1 MKAIYKKELKSY
13 FQSPLIYC
21 IIGVFLLFSL
31 GSFVINNLMTGSPEA
46 AALFMG
52 SGFIGINFIMLLL
65 VPVIT
70 MRLFTEEKMLRTE
83 QLLLTSP
90 VSITSVVFAKF
101 LSAFTVYAILI
112 AFTLLYVLI
121 MAATGTVNFMEVLL
135 VYIGALL
142 LGGSLV
148 SIGLLVSSLTNS
160 MVTSVLF
167 SYGAMIFTY
176 FYTDILYAVFSGSKI
191 MTTIA
196 DFLSI
201 QYNFQGFAMGLLSP
215 QNVIYYLSFMG
226 IFIFLTIR
234 VIDKR
239 RWA

>member
-1 MKAIYKKELKSY
+1 MGAIYKKEMKNY

-31 GSFVINNLMTGSPEA
+31 GSFVINILMTGSPEV

-52 SGFIGINFIMLLL
+52 SRFIGINFIMLLL

-90 VSITSVVFAKF
+90 VSITAVVFGKF
-101 LSAFTVYAILI
+101 FSALTVYAILI
-112 AFTLLYVLI
+112 ASTLLYVVI
-121 MAATGTVNFMEVLL
+121 MAVTGTLNFLEVLL

-167 SYGAMIFTY
+167 SYGAMVFTY
-176 FYTDILYAVFSGSKI
+176 FYTDILYTVFSGSKI
-191 MTTIA
+191 VTTIA

-201 QYNFQGFAMGLLSP
+201 QYNFQGFAIGLLSP

-226 IFIFLTIR
+226 VFIFLTIR

>member
-1 MKAIYKKELKSY
+1 MKAIYKKEMRSY

-31 GSFVINNLMTGSPEA
+31 GSFAINNLMTGSPEV

-52 SGFIGINFIMLLL
+52 SSFIGVNFIMFLLI
-65 VPVIT
+65 PVIT
-70 MRLFTEEKMLRTE
+70 MRLFTEEKIQRTE

-90 VSITSVVFAKF
+90 VSITSIVFAKF
-101 LSAFTVYAILI
+101 LSAFTIYAILI
-112 AFTLLYVLI
+112 ACTIPYVLI
-121 MAATGTVNFMEVLL
+121 MAATGTVDFMEAFLI
-135 VYIGALL
+135 YIGALL
-142 LGGSLV
+142 LGGALV
-148 SIGLLVSSLTNS
+148 SVGLLVSSLTNS

-167 SYGAMIFTY
+167 SYGAMIFIN
-176 FYTDILYAVFSGSKI
+176 FYTDILYAIFSGSKI

-196 DFLSI
+196 DFLSV
-201 QYNFQGFAMGLLSP
+201 QYHFQGFAMGLLSL
-215 QNVIYYLSFMG
+215 QNVIYYLSFIG

-234 VIDKR
+234 VIEKR

>member
-1 MKAIYKKELKSY
+1 
-13 FQSPLIYC
+13 
-21 IIGVFLLFSL
+21 
-31 GSFVINNLMTGSPEA
+31 
-46 AALFMG
+46 
-52 SGFIGINFIMLLL
+52 
-65 VPVIT
+65 
-70 MRLFTEEKMLRTE
+70 MLRTE

>member
-1 MKAIYKKELKSY
+1 MGAIYKKEMKNY

-31 GSFVINNLMTGSPEA
+31 GSFVINILMTGSPEV

-52 SGFIGINFIMLLL
+52 SRFIGINFIMLLL

-90 VSITSVVFAKF
+90 VSITAVVFGKF
-101 LSAFTVYAILI
+101 FSALTVYAILI
-112 AFTLLYVLI
+112 ASTLLYVVI
-121 MAATGTVNFMEVLL
+121 MAVTGTLNFLEVLL

-167 SYGAMIFTY
+167 SYGAMVFTY

-201 QYNFQGFAMGLLSP
+201 QYNFQGFAIGLLSP

-226 IFIFLTIR
+226 VFIFLTIR